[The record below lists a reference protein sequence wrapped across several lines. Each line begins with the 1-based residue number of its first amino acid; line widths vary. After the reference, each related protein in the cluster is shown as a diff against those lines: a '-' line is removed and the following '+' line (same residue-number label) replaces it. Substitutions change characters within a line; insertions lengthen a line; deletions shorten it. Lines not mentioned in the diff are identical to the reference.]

1 MSKKSSIKHPS
12 LDGMEKTVLVSAN
25 NTATDK
31 SNHLA
36 IEPGFEISKSDSL
49 STIFMKI
56 REVILSS
63 PPYVEMTQI
72 PWMLSILDE
81 LTDLAEKDIW
91 PVEPPVGHRGN
102 HYLDYHCEDRD
113 VIYKIRFYY
122 LLEFIWTHLYGGDLG
137 NFNLGSKIK
146 SFKVSGYLHGAATED
161 SPYFVRRVGDY
172 LRSKQFNQQM
182 NWWLEGHRIVF
193 KNKAITTSSGKVND
207 RIFGD
212 FVVGTLGGFIN
223 SKAPYGMKAVPAS
236 LSKDKANAEH
246 LEFSF
251 SPMLATYIETI
262 ENSKVE
268 CVRVNVPL
276 DSIICISEN
285 PLEQDQRCESSS
297 VSTISTSHSE
307 NALAALEVD
316 NKLREQRSEEMG
328 KRAYEIM
335 LRMHDHKF

>member
-1 MSKKSSIKHPS
+1 
-12 LDGMEKTVLVSAN
+12 
-25 NTATDK
+25 
-31 SNHLA
+31 
-36 IEPGFEISKSDSL
+36 
-49 STIFMKI
+49 
-56 REVILSS
+56 
-63 PPYVEMTQI
+63 
-72 PWMLSILDE
+72 
-81 LTDLAEKDIW
+81 
-91 PVEPPVGHRGN
+91 
-102 HYLDYHCEDRD
+102 
-113 VIYKIRFYY
+113 
-122 LLEFIWTHLYGGDLG
+122 
-137 NFNLGSKIK
+137 
-146 SFKVSGYLHGAATED
+146 
-161 SPYFVRRVGDY
+161 
-172 LRSKQFNQQM
+172 M